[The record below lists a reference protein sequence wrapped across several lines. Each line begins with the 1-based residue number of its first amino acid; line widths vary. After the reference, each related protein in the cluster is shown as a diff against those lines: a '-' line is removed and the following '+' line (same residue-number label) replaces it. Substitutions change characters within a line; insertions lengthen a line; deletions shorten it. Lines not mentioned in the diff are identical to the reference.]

1 MILATNG
8 KTKAP
13 ESAQG
18 DAAQDRR
25 RFMTAAGGGLVLFAA
40 LGLMPRAV
48 LASPKDAKKKLA
60 ELTGG
65 AKVQKGRVTLQ
76 IPAVTD
82 QASFVP
88 ISVRV
93 DSPMTEADHVT
104 AIHVLAERNTVP
116 DVASFHLSPLNG
128 QAEISTRI
136 RVRESQIILAAAE
149 MNDGSV
155 FLGRARC
162 RIVGGAGGCG

>member
-1 MILATNG
+1 MSQLSKGQTRFSERGYDGKVLA
-8 KTKAP
+8 
-13 ESAQG
+13 
-18 DAAQDRR
+18 RR
-25 RFMTAAGGGLVLFAA
+25 RFMAAAGGGLVLFAA
-40 LGLMPRAV
+40 LGLLPRSGWASPRA
-48 LASPKDAKKKLA
+48 AREKLA

-65 AKVQKGRVTLQ
+65 AKARKGRVTLR

-116 DVASFHLSPLNG
+116 DVASFHLGPMNG
-128 QAEISTRI
+128 KADISTRI
-136 RVRESQIILAAAE
+136 RVRESQIILAAAV

>member
-1 MILATNG
+1 MILATKA

-13 ESAQG
+13 ERTQG
-18 DAAQDRR
+18 DAAMARR
-25 RFMTAAGGGLVLFAA
+25 RFITSAGRGFVLFAA
-40 LGLMPRAV
+40 LGLLPRTGWA
-48 LASPKDAKKKLA
+48 APKDAKKKLA

-65 AKVQKGRVTLQ
+65 AKAQKGRVTLR

-93 DSPMTEADHVT
+93 DSPMTEADNVKD
-104 AIHVLAERNTVP
+104 IHVLAERNTVP
-116 DVASFHLSPLNG
+116 DVASFHLGPANG
-128 QAEISTRI
+128 KAEISTRI
-136 RVRESQIILAAAE
+136 RVRESQIVLAAAV
-149 MNDGSV
+149 MNDGTV